1 MPELPEVE
9 TTRRGIMK
17 HLFGQKIVKVNVY
30 QPALRWPV
38 HSRELKKSI
47 EGKAFSEILRR
58 GKYLLFINSVGTM
71 LCHLG
76 MSGSLRIVT
85 NQESRRKHDHVEWCL
100 QNGAI
105 MRFHDPRRF
114 GCVLWLDG
122 EIEQHKLLRD
132 LGPEPLSKQFN
143 GEYLY
148 QRSKSRKQAVK
159 TFIMNSKMVV
169 GVGNIYASE
178 ALFLAGIH
186 PARQAGRISKQRYEL
201 LVQSIKLVL
210 RKSIKS
216 GGTTLRDFVNSS
228 GEPGYFR
235 QQLNVYEKHGQRCVR
250 CQLKIKRIIQGQR
263 ATYYCSKCQ
272 S

>member
-9 TTRRGIMK
+9 TTRRGIVK
-17 HLFGQKIVKVNVY
+17 HVVDQKVVKVNVH
-30 QPALRWPV
+30 QPALRWRID
-38 HSRELKKSI
+38 SKELKRAI
-47 EGKAFSEILRR
+47 EHSAFGEVSRR
-58 GKYLLFINSVGTM
+58 GKYLLFKNDLGTM

-85 NQESRRKHDHVEWCL
+85 NQESRRKHDHVEWL
-100 QNGAI
+100 LENGAI

-114 GCVLWLDG
+114 GCILWSDG
-122 EIEQHKLLRD
+122 DIEQHKLLRD
-132 LGPEPLSKQFN
+132 LGPEPLSKYFN

-159 TFIMNSKMVV
+159 TFIMDSKIVV

-186 PARQAGRISKQRYEL
+186 PSRQAGRIAKQRYGL

-210 RKSIKS
+210 KKSIKS

-235 QQLNVYEKHGQRCVR
+235 QRLNVYEKNGQGCVQ
-250 CQLKIKRIIQGQR
+250 CKSKIKRIVQGQR
-263 ATYYCSKCQ
+263 ATYYCPKCQ
-272 S
+272 T